1 VLEAV
6 GYFSMPGDLDLL
18 LLPSPSGG
26 VTEFKDT
33 GNVPF
38 HKFPIELRRVAK
50 EKENPLNSGKRKVK
64 GQGKEIQGSLSHF
77 KNNFEKNPRNPTN
90 IGRPRSYTTDDAVPS
105 QINSQ
110 FSPL

>member
-1 VLEAV
+1 V
-6 GYFSMPGDLDLL
+6 
-18 LLPSPSGG
+18 